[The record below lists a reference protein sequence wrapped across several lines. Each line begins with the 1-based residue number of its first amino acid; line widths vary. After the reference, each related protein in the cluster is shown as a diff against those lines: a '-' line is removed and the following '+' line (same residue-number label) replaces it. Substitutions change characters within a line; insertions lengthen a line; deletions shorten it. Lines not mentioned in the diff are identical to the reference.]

1 MIPEKFLE
9 RMKKILGESYS
20 EFEEA
25 LSRPSVRAVR
35 VNGIKTD
42 DETFLTCFDGEL
54 SPIPYARGGYIP
66 SVQEGL
72 GTTPEHHAGMIY
84 VQDGGAM
91 ATVNAATVKEG
102 WWVLDSCSAPGG
114 KASQLAELIGD
125 SGFLLANEYVPK
137 RAKTIVSNF
146 ERLGVK
152 NAMVVSY
159 DTKELGKM
167 FSECFDLV
175 LCDAPCSG
183 EGMFRKY
190 EDAQTE
196 WSEENVELC
205 ARRQWEILENV
216 IPLVRGG
223 GYLLYSTCTYA
234 PEENENMI
242 ERVLEEHPDMH
253 VCELSEAVVRATS
266 DAIPS
271 EKYPEISLTRRFY
284 PHASEGEGQYIAL
297 LKKDEK
303 SDDLSTILYKNAS
316 KPLSKEEKRIT
327 EAFLKDNFT
336 RIPEGRLIKH
346 AEFAVLVP
354 HDCPIPE
361 YSVFMSGVTLGEI
374 RKGVFFPHNQ
384 LISAYGKDMKRRENL
399 KKGDARV
406 AAYLRGEEIEARESG
421 DGWCAVCY
429 EGVPMGAG
437 KVSAG
442 RIKNHYPKGLRNK
455 N

>member
-25 LSRPSVRAVR
+25 LARPSVRAVR

-152 NAMVVSY
+152 RY
-159 DTKELGKM
+159 G
-167 FSECFDLV
+167 
-175 LCDAPCSG
+175 
-183 EGMFRKY
+183 
-190 EDAQTE
+190 
-196 WSEENVELC
+196 
-205 ARRQWEILENV
+205 
-216 IPLVRGG
+216 
-223 GYLLYSTCTYA
+223 
-234 PEENENMI
+234 
-242 ERVLEEHPDMH
+242 
-253 VCELSEAVVRATS
+253 
-266 DAIPS
+266 
-271 EKYPEISLTRRFY
+271 
-284 PHASEGEGQYIAL
+284 
-297 LKKDEK
+297 
-303 SDDLSTILYKNAS
+303 
-316 KPLSKEEKRIT
+316 RI
-327 EAFLKDNFT
+327 
-336 RIPEGRLIKH
+336 
-346 AEFAVLVP
+346 
-354 HDCPIPE
+354 
-361 YSVFMSGVTLGEI
+361 I
-374 RKGVFFPHNQ
+374 R
-384 LISAYGKDMKRRENL
+384 
-399 KKGDARV
+399 
-406 AAYLRGEEIEARESG
+406 
-421 DGWCAVCY
+421 Y
-429 EGVPMGAG
+429 EGA
-437 KVSAG
+437 
-442 RIKNHYPKGLRNK
+442 
-455 N
+455 